1 MLEQIING
9 SSRPG
14 VVVAD
19 FFMGSGST
27 IKAARKLGRRAI
39 GVELEAERF
48 TQTADEIHRFSSDGR
63 APVL

>member
-39 GVELEAERF
+39 GVELERF

>member
-19 FFMGSGST
+19 FFMESGST
-27 IKAARKLGRRAI
+27 IKATIKLGRSTI
-39 GVELEAERF
+39 GVELEEEKFLQAAKEIFEIIERPVGG
-48 TQTADEIHRFSSDGR
+48 TQ
-63 APVL
+63 